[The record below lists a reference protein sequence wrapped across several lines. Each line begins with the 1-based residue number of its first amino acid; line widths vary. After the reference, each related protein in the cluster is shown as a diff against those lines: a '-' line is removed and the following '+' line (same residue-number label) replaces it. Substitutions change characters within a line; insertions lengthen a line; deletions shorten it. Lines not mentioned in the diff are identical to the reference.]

1 MPSKRLAGLVI
12 GQDTPLRSRGPRLYR
27 LILTVLQYL
36 VLTATA
42 LVVLFPI
49 LYALIVSLETA
60 AESVAYPPRF
70 VPSQLH
76 WASYKKALET
86 APIFRFIL
94 NSFIVSTVVMV
105 GQLITASLAA
115 YAFSFLRFRGRN
127 TLFLVFLSTMMIP
140 WEVTIIPNYF
150 TIKAL
155 GWLDTYQG
163 LTVPFLA
170 TAFGTFLLRQSFL
183 TIPRELYDA
192 AVIDGCGH
200 FRFFT
205 TIVLP
210 ISRPA
215 LGTLAVYSFLMT
227 YNQYLWPLLITNS
240 DKMRTV
246 QIGLGML
253 QWDQSIAWN
262 SMMAGVIL
270 VLIPTALLLVIG
282 QRQLVRGL
290 RAGALK
296 G

>member
-1 MPSKRLAGLVI
+1 MISR
-12 GQDTPLRSRGPRLYR
+12 PLPAKQPAVEIIRWPKFYR
-27 LILTVLQYL
+27 RIQVFWQYL
-36 VLTATA
+36 VLVAAA
-42 LVVLFPI
+42 LTVLFPI

-70 VPSQLH
+70 IPSQLH
-76 WASYKKALET
+76 WASYRKALDT
-86 APIFRFIL
+86 APIFRFIF
-94 NSFIVSTVVMV
+94 NSFVVSTIVML
-105 GQLITASLAA
+105 GQLVTASLAA
-115 YAFSFLRFRGRN
+115 YAFSFLNFKGRN
-127 TLFLVFLSTMMIP
+127 TLFLAFLSTMMIP

-150 TIKAL
+150 TIKYL
-155 GWLDTYQG
+155 GWLDTFQG

-170 TAFGTFLLRQSFL
+170 TAFGTFLLRQAFL

-192 AVIDGCGH
+192 AVMDGCGH

-210 ISRPA
+210 MSRPA
-215 LGTLAVYSFLMT
+215 LGTLAVYSFLTT
-227 YNQYLWPLLITNS
+227 YNQYLWPLLVTNS

-262 SMMAGVIL
+262 SMMAGVVL
-270 VLIPTALLLVIG
+270 VLLPTALLLILG